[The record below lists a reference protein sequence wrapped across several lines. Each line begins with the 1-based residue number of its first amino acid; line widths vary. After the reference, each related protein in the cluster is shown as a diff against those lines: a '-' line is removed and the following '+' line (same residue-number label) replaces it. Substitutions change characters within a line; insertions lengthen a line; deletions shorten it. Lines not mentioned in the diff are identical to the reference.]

1 MPFSLSSAIRCPYRG
16 GVSPNCR
23 ATHLCLLLVHLTS
36 PRIVTPFAFTSDGPS
51 RSWSIQKGINI
62 SIVNVTWSSSS
73 AKSLQQCDKHRHH
86 RTQPVPIFCILRVCT
101 CEQLQ
106 LKHEV
111 ALQRCILTQAF
122 LQGST
127 CLEQRI
133 IQHLRTC
140 PLCDCVHEWRCR
152 ECEVKM
158 SESSSPIIDPQSTRQ
173 MCANEQWKPNIHK
186 SPKNAKDHCSLELKR
201 FQPLGTASL
210 RHDTSF
216 PFLFRGPRQCN
227 RRFRDT
233 RVYSVQLKHTKTKFH
248 SFPARPLNLPV
259 SPGVPAQAVAMN
271 FKAAARMAKDRG
283 GRYLAGCSGWCRRK
297 ALGDCE

>member
-62 SIVNVTWSSSS
+62 STVNVTWSSSS

-122 LQGST
+122 CKVPLVLSKGSSNT
-127 CLEQRI
+127 CGHALFATAFMNEGAVNVKWKC
-133 IQHLRTC
+133 LR
-140 PLCDCVHEWRCR
+140 
-152 ECEVKM
+152 
-158 SESSSPIIDPQSTRQ
+158 
-173 MCANEQWKPNIHK
+173 
-186 SPKNAKDHCSLELKR
+186 
-201 FQPLGTASL
+201 
-210 RHDTSF
+210 
-216 PFLFRGPRQCN
+216 
-227 RRFRDT
+227 
-233 RVYSVQLKHTKTKFH
+233 
-248 SFPARPLNLPV
+248 
-259 SPGVPAQAVAMN
+259 
-271 FKAAARMAKDRG
+271 AAAQ
-283 GRYLAGCSGWCRRK
+283 S
-297 ALGDCE
+297 